1 MGYFV
6 KKIQKK
12 LDFFLKICYNIHVNL
27 ILNTMYLELTCDHIC
42 NILRSDV
49 YDNLQYDG
57 VSALLDHYEME
68 ESETGEKIIFDQ
80 SLFWDWHRYDDA
92 VIAYEE
98 KIGAWD
104 NISANI
110 YEEHEDDEELDDDE
124 IQEEIATTLKD
135 ILINEYTCIELDD
148 GSILVRS
155 H

>member
-1 MGYFV
+1 
-6 KKIQKK
+6 
-12 LDFFLKICYNIHVNL
+12 
-27 ILNTMYLELTCDHIC
+27 MYLELTCDHIC
-42 NILRSDV
+42 NILREDV

-57 VSALLDHYEME
+57 VSALLDYYETE
-68 ESETGEKIIFDQ
+68 ESDTGEKIIYDP

-110 YEEHEDDEELDDDE
+110 YEDHKDDEELDDDE
-124 IQEEIATTLKD
+124 IQEEIATVLKD
-135 ILINEYTCIELDD
+135 ILINKYCCIELDD

>member
-1 MGYFV
+1 
-6 KKIQKK
+6 
-12 LDFFLKICYNIHVNL
+12 
-27 ILNTMYLELTCDHIC
+27 MYLELTCDHIC
-42 NILRSDV
+42 NILREDV
-49 YDNLQYDG
+49 YDNLQNDG
-57 VSALLDHYEME
+57 VSALLDYYETE
-68 ESETGEKIIFDQ
+68 ESNTGEKIIYDP

-110 YEEHEDDEELDDDE
+110 YEDHKDDEELDDDE
-124 IQEEIATTLKD
+124 IQEEIATVLKD
-135 ILINEYTCIELDD
+135 ILINKYCCIELDD

>member
-1 MGYFV
+1 
-6 KKIQKK
+6 
-12 LDFFLKICYNIHVNL
+12 
-27 ILNTMYLELTCDHIC
+27 MYLELTCDHIC
-42 NILRSDV
+42 NILREDV

-57 VSALLDHYEME
+57 VSALLDHYEKE
-68 ESETGEKIIFDQ
+68 ESDTGDKIIYDP

-124 IQEEIATTLKD
+124 IQEEIATVLKD
-135 ILINEYTCIELDD
+135 ILINKYTCIELDD

-155 H
+155 Y